1 MFIHYK
7 KGDLVK
13 IDAYL
18 AGYANERDFL
28 KSKNVKLR
36 GIIISHD
43 EWSLGVSVL
52 VNGQVDIVRTHHLE
66 KVIK

>member
-1 MFIHYK
+1 MFIQYK

-18 AGYANERDFL
+18 AGYANGGYIH
-28 KSKNVKLR
+28 
-36 GIIISHD
+36 GIIISQD
-43 EWSLGVSVL
+43 PLDLVSVL
-52 VNGQVDIVRTHHLE
+52 VNGQVDIVLAHHLE

>member
-1 MFIHYK
+1 MFIQYK

-18 AGYANERDFL
+18 AGYANGGYIH
-28 KSKNVKLR
+28 

-52 VNGQVDIVRTHHLE
+52 VNGQVDIVLAHHLE